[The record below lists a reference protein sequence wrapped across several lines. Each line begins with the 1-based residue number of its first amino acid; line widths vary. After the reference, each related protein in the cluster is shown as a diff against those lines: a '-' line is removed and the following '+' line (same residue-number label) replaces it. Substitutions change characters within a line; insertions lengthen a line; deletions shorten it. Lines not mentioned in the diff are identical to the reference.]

1 MPHFK
6 VILRPEAMTS
16 VDDVVEFIKS
26 IYSEESAHKYRK
38 SILFELESL
47 SYYASI
53 FPLSRFRTA
62 REIHPQART
71 ISILKHRW
79 TVIYHIDG
87 DYVIIDRILLSKT
100 MAE

>member
-1 MPHFK
+1 MRHYK
-6 VILRPEAMTS
+6 VLLRPEAMTS

-26 IYSEESAHKYRK
+26 IYSEESAQKYRK

-53 FPLSRFRTA
+53 FPLSRYRTA
-62 REIHPQART
+62 RKIHPKART
-71 ISILKHRW
+71 ITILKNRW
-79 TVIYHIDG
+79 TVVYHIEEDF
-87 DYVIIDRILLSKT
+87 VIVDTILLSRT